1 MRSLSRKNRRRAPRL
16 GQSLLEFT
24 FVGIPLMFI
33 LISIFEISRGMWMYH
48 TLAHA
53 TKVGVRYAIVH
64 GLNCVPPATNTC
76 SVTIGN
82 IAQQIKDAGVGLVEA
97 TTTLTFY
104 SAGGNTTCTLSA
116 CLGNVTVFPPA
127 GGNAP
132 TQVITIEAITQFKSA
147 IALFWPGSSPVT
159 IGRVDLPARSSD
171 RVVF

>member
-1 MRSLSRKNRRRAPRL
+1 MRTPSQQNRRRAFGR

-24 FVGIPLMFI
+24 LVGIPLMFI

-64 GLNCVPPATNTC
+64 GQNCVAPAANTC
-76 SVTIGN
+76 GVTIGN
-82 IAQQIKDAGVGLVEA
+82 IAQQIKDAGVGLDEA

-104 SAGGNTTCTLSA
+104 SAGGNTTCALSA
-116 CLGNVTVFPPA
+116 CLGNISPWPPA

-132 TQVITIEAITQFKSA
+132 TQVITIEAITPFKSA